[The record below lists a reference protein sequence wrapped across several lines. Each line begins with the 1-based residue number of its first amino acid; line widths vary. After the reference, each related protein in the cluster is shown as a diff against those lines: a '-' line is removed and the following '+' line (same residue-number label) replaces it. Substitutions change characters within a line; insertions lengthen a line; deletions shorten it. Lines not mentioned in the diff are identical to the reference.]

1 MHRTANDGMN
11 PLVSVAIVDALREL
25 SKYIEC
31 KSKSVGIPPSTST
44 SPSKGNAINAIA
56 LYLSTVKVYPHY
68 ELSFIFLIHVNI
80 LDALPLQ
87 DRAQADYFRSLSP
100 ALNRIVHNEFLPRIY
115 NILNK
120 FEIYDGFDIIDGR
133 LFGRMIW
140 EFTDPDHDF
149 DLRDPAIQATQ
160 FLWEQLIAN
169 SCHIHLDFVHLRQT
183 FPRISTPSI
192 SNEIDPG
199 FSLANFH
206 HPVLAQYLVDPIPA
220 EAQSSKSNTLDDH
233 EALGFRRALLH
244 PEVTHWHSGKDIFSH
259 SSKKVGEQPNA

>member
-120 FEIYDGFDIIDGR
+120 FEIYDGFNIIDGC
-133 LFGRMIW
+133 LFGRMIS
-140 EFTDPDHDF
+140 EFTDDF

-160 FLWEQLIAN
+160 SLWEQLITN
-169 SCHIHLDFVHLRQT
+169 SSHIHLDFVHHQT
-183 FPRISTPSI
+183 FPQISTPSI
-192 SNEIDPG
+192 SNEIDPD
-199 FSLANFH
+199 FSLINFH
-206 HPVLAQYLVDPIPA
+206 HPLWRSISLT
-220 EAQSSKSNTLDDH
+220 QSLQKHNH
-233 EALGFRRALLH
+233 QN
-244 PEVTHWHSGKDIFSH
+244 PV
-259 SSKKVGEQPNA
+259 P

>member
-169 SCHIHLDFVHLRQT
+169 SSHIHLDFVHLRQT

-192 SNEIDPG
+192 SNEVDPG

-206 HPVLAQYLVDPIPA
+206 HPA
-220 EAQSSKSNTLDDH
+220 
-233 EALGFRRALLH
+233 
-244 PEVTHWHSGKDIFSH
+244 
-259 SSKKVGEQPNA
+259 